1 MNMRTPPSLLDE
13 EQVDSQP
20 PENPGPE
27 VDFSEY
33 MWMGEELEEF
43 DRQVEEEL
51 WEQAFIEACF
61 EDMLAEEELHWYF
74 SQLPHSSHLFTSGSA
89 LTTFSSDIPSPPVPH
104 SSDCKK
110 DDMLKSSNLNPEAPE
125 FVPKASMKRV
135 N

>member
-1 MNMRTPPSLLDE
+1 MNMRTPPSLLEE
-13 EQVDSQP
+13 EQADSQQ

-33 MWMGEELEEF
+33 VWMGEELEEF

-74 SQLPHSSHLFTSGSA
+74 SQLPHLHSSTGAAPVFP
-89 LTTFSSDIPSPPVPH
+89 SDISSPPGPLAG
-104 SSDCKK
+104 DCKR

-125 FVPKASMKRV
+125 FIPKTSVKRV